1 MEFENIKELIKLF
14 DESSI
19 SKLKISRGDF
29 SIDLE
34 KGGAEV
40 TYVAAPKPL
49 VQALTATQVVDIS
62 APVETSHTVSDLLS

>member
-19 SKLKISRGDF
+19 SKLKISRDDF

-34 KGGAEV
+34 KGE
-40 TYVAAPKPL
+40 PRP
-49 VQALTATQVVDIS
+49 S
-62 APVETSHTVSDLLS
+62 M